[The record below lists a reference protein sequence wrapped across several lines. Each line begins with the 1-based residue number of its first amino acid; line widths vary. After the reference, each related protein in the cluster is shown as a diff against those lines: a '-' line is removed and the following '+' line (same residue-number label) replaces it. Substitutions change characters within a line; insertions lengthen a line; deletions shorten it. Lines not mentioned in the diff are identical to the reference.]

1 MNGKNELTNLNDIA
15 ADEQKAFL
23 EEKFNLN
30 FPSTTFS
37 ARKNQDLNEARYS
50 SLLTEQLYNW

>member
-1 MNGKNELTNLNDIA
+1 MDTKNEITNLNEIA
-15 ADEQKAFL
+15 VDEQKAFL

-37 ARKNQDLNEARYS
+37 LRKNQDFNESRYS
-50 SLLTEQLYNW
+50 SLLTD